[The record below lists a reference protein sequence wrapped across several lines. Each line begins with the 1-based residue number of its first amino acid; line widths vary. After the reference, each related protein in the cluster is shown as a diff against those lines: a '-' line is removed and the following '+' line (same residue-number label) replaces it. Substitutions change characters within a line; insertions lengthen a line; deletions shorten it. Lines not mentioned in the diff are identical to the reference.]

1 MRAELLDILRKITDE
16 EQAILDGRQHVQ
28 KELYTDGIDFVVD
41 SAHLLSRGQLVTI
54 RPHTR
59 FVRFPRHRHNYVE
72 LVYMCSGQTTHIING
87 GDMVVLHE
95 GDLLFMNQSVY
106 HEIFPAREEDIAV
119 NFIILPEFLDRS
131 FVMLEKEN
139 VLRDFLL
146 STLSG
151 SSSMTGYLHIE
162 ARDIVPVQNLLENMI
177 WTLLNK
183 ASSTN
188 TLNQTTMGLLLLNL
202 TLFAEVINRSEPDK
216 QEENTVFAALKY
228 IETHY
233 RSGTLADMA
242 RELHQ
247 PTYAISRVLKKYT
260 GLNFKEL
267 LGQRKLQQAAYLLTN
282 TDLSHEAILAGIG
295 YENSSFFY
303 NRFREKYGCTP
314 AEYRTSRGL
323 PGDEIE

>member
-119 NFIILPEFLDRS
+119 NFIILPEF
-131 FVMLEKEN
+131 
-139 VLRDFLL
+139 
-146 STLSG
+146 
-151 SSSMTGYLHIE
+151 
-162 ARDIVPVQNLLENMI
+162 QN
-177 WTLLNK
+177 
-183 ASSTN
+183 
-188 TLNQTTMGLLLLNL
+188 
-202 TLFAEVINRSEPDK
+202 F
-216 QEENTVFAALKY
+216 
-228 IETHY
+228 
-233 RSGTLADMA
+233 
-242 RELHQ
+242 
-247 PTYAISRVLKKYT
+247 ISR
-260 GLNFKEL
+260 
-267 LGQRKLQQAAYLLTN
+267 
-282 TDLSHEAILAGIG
+282 
-295 YENSSFFY
+295 
-303 NRFREKYGCTP
+303 
-314 AEYRTSRGL
+314 
-323 PGDEIE
+323 